1 MSYDKSYPYVHVEW
15 IEHYKLNEKFKKD
28 EIEKSKVEWI
38 KVYDNSNNFIG
49 YLKIVDGIGIHIKK
63 WLGGWDELMVKE
75 IMDSLSK
82 PIDIS
87 EMRNILY
94 EIERWFDI
102 ELEFKGD
109 GRISTLYNSLTWFH
123 GQEYINM
130 MLKPYNIE
138 LVRDYDGIT
147 RVEFITERPYTYE
160 KVSKAIKYI
169 TRGLRIYLL
178 VKKVQESEA
187 IKIIIDLINT
197 FY

>member
-1 MSYDKSYPYVHVEW
+1 MSYDKSYPYIHVEW
-15 IEHYKLNEKFKKD
+15 IEHYKLNERFKKD
-28 EIEKSKVEWI
+28 DIEKSKVEWI
-38 KVYDNSNNFIG
+38 KVYDNNNNFIG
-49 YLKIVDGIGIHIKK
+49 YLKIVNGIGIHIKK

-94 EIERWFDI
+94 EIERWFNV
-102 ELEFKGD
+102 ELEFKRD
-109 GRISTLYNSLTWFH
+109 GRISTLHNSLTWFH

-160 KVSKAIKYI
+160 KVSKAIEYI

-178 VKKVQESEA
+178 IKKVQESEA
-187 IKIIIDLINT
+187 IKIIIDLINN
-197 FY
+197 FH